1 MADIEKVTK
10 GLQYC
15 TKTDGNQ
22 CPKCP
27 YFDGECTEELSKD
40 ALELLKE
47 YAVVKESIS
56 DEIHETAKMF
66 RRTAGD
72 NEIPLKW

>member
-1 MADIEKVTK
+1 MTDLEKVIK
-10 GLQYC
+10 EL
-15 TKTDGNQ
+15 DRM
-22 CPKCP
+22 
-27 YFDGECTEELSKD
+27 TEDARAMDLEWAIGIDDFATLCK